1 MFQPGPD
8 SAFRRANPLTR
19 LALVAAVAAMLP
31 LWSAPVLLAALA
43 AVLAGAAALGFGRLL
58 ARRLVL
64 LLAPLALALAVVHG
78 LLIARGPMADCGPL
92 ACYPEGLA
100 HAALVFARL
109 ALLLGICL
117 VFVMTTRPSDLAR
130 ALDGAGVPPSVSY
143 LLTAP
148 LALVETV
155 KEEARQ
161 IRDSLQLRGL
171 STRDGLRVRVRILA
185 AMVNPLVRNMIT
197 EAPVRAEV
205 LEMRGFRAFPRRGLI
220 DPIEDGAAEVRL
232 RRGLLLLALLQLG
245 LAVAT

>member
-31 LWSAPVLLAALA
+31 LWPAPVLLAALA
-43 AVLAGAAALGFGRLL
+43 VVLTGGAALGFGRLL
-58 ARRLVL
+58 AWRMVL
-64 LLAPLALALAVVHG
+64 LMLPLAIALAVVQG
-78 LLIARGPMADCGPL
+78 LLVPRGPVAACGPL

-100 HAALVFARL
+100 YGLRVFARL
-109 ALLLGICL
+109 ALLLGIGL

-130 ALDGAGVPPSVSY
+130 ALDGAGVPASISY

-155 KEEARQ
+155 GQEAREV
-161 IRDSLQLRGL
+161 RDSLQLRGF
-171 STRDGLRVRVRILA
+171 SARDGLRARVRILA
-185 AMVNPLVRNMIT
+185 AMMNPLARSLIT
-197 EAPVRAEV
+197 DAPARAEV

-220 DPIEDGAAEVRL
+220 DPIQDSAAEIRL
-232 RRGLLLLALLQLG
+232 RRAFLVLALLQLG
-245 LAVAT
+245 LAAA

>member
-31 LWSAPVLLAALA
+31 LWPVPVLLAALA
-43 AVLAGAAALGFGRLL
+43 VVLAGGAALGFGRLL
-58 ARRLVL
+58 AWRMAL
-64 LLAPLALALAVVHG
+64 LMAPLALALAVVQG
-78 LLIARGPMADCGPL
+78 LLIPRGPVADCGPL

-100 HAALVFARL
+100 HALLVWARL

-130 ALDGAGVPPSVSY
+130 ALDGAGVPPSASY

-155 KEEARQ
+155 GQEARQ
-161 IRDSLQLRGL
+161 IRDSLQLRGFAA
-171 STRDGLRVRVRILA
+171 RGGLRARMRILA
-185 AMVNPLVRNMIT
+185 AMMNPLVRSLIT
-197 EAPVRAEV
+197 DAPVRAEI
-205 LEMRGFRAFPRRGLI
+205 LDMRGFRAFPRRSLI
-220 DPIEDGAAEVRL
+220 DPIQDGAAEIRL
-232 RRGLLLLALLQLG
+232 RRGLLALALLQLG
-245 LAVAT
+245 LALA